1 MAAWRAWYRHDARS
15 VGLIMSRKLLARL
28 AAVLVPALVLAA
40 YLWLK
45 PGGATVEPLAIACED
60 IVRGCRH
67 DDLTIQAMTT
77 PKVMQAFKMRVTL
90 PEAESVQA
98 SFDMQDMQMG
108 INRYRLQQQ
117 PDGSWRAMVTLPVCV
132 SGSSDWVM
140 TLDIKRPSQPLRTQY
155 TLEFSAQP

>member
-15 VGLIMSRKLLARL
+15 VGLIMSRKMLAQLAVVLVFAL
-28 AAVLVPALVLAA
+28 AALM
-40 YLWLK
+40 YFWLK
-45 PGGATVEPLAIACED
+45 PGGAAAERIACED

-77 PKVMQAFKMRVTL
+77 PKVMQAFEMRVTL

-132 SGSSDWVM
+132 SESSDWVM

>member
-1 MAAWRAWYRHDARS
+1 
-15 VGLIMSRKLLARL
+15 MSRRLLARL
-28 AAVLVPALVLAA
+28 VVVLVLVALVLVA

-67 DDLTIQAMTT
+67 GDLTIQAMTT
-77 PKVMQAFKMRVTL
+77 PKVMQAFEMRVTL

-108 INRYRLQQQ
+108 VNRYRLQQQ

-140 TLDIKRPSQPLRTQY
+140 TLDIKRPSQPSKTPY
-155 TLEFSAQP
+155 KLEFSAQP